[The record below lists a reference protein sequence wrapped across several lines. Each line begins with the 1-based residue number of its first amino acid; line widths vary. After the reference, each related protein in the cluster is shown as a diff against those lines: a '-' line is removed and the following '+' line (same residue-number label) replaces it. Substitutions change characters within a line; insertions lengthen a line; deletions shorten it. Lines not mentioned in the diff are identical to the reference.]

1 MAEESKTYVFGSDNN
16 GMMSLIAPLLQQRGI
31 DPNLLLT
38 MRNGNFGGDGSWFMW
53 IFFLIIL
60 LGYGNNGFGGFGG
73 GSNGTAFLSNQIGN
87 DAGRELLQQ
96 AIAGNQNAI
105 NQLANSLNTS
115 VSSIQSSL
123 NAMGMGI
130 QNVGSQVGMSSQ
142 AVINAIQSG
151 NCSLANQFAQCCCE
165 NKLLVTQSNYES
177 QIATLN
183 QTNQLGSQADRNN
196 NAVLQA
202 IANQTTTINEHF
214 CDLEKRE
221 LTNRIAELTADRVR
235 LQNEIVV
242 LNQNGYINQ
251 QISAATATLA
261 ADIEA
266 LKSQTTTTNA

>member
-1 MAEESKTYVFGSDNN
+1 MAEESKTYVFGSDSN
-16 GMMSLIAPLLQQRGI
+16 GMMPLLTSVLQQRGI

-73 GSNGTAFLSNQIGN
+73 GNGTPFLANQINN

-96 AIAGNQNAI
+96 AINGNGNAI
-105 NQLANSLNTS
+105 NQLASNLNTS
-115 VSSIQSSL
+115 LTSIQSAL
-123 NAMGMGI
+123 NAMGMSI

-142 AVINAIQSG
+142 AVINAIQAG
-151 NCSLANQFAQCCCE
+151 NCSLASQFAQCCCD
-165 NKLLVTQSNYES
+165 NKLLVTQSNYEN

-183 QTNQLGSQADRNN
+183 QTNQLSAQADRNN

-202 IANQTTTINEHF
+202 IANQTTVINDKF

-221 LTNRIAELTADRVR
+221 LTNKINELTADKVR

-242 LNQNGYINQ
+242 LNQNNYIDQ
-251 QISAATATLA
+251 KIAAAVAQLTPASATA
-261 ADIEA
+261 
-266 LKSQTTTTNA
+266 STNA

>member
-1 MAEESKTYVFGSDNN
+1 MAEESKTYVFGSDSN

-60 LGYGNNGFGGFGG
+60 LGYGNNGFGGFGS

-87 DAGRELLQQ
+87 DAGRELLLQ
-96 AIAGNQNAI
+96 AINGNQNAI

-115 VSSIQSSL
+115 ITSVQSSL
-123 NAMGMGI
+123 NAMGLGI
-130 QNVGSQVGMSSQ
+130 QNVGNQVGMSSQ
-142 AVINAIQSG
+142 AIINAIQSG
-151 NCSLANQFAQCCCE
+151 NCSLASQFAQCCCE
-165 NKLLVTQSNYES
+165 NKLLVTQSNYEN

-202 IANQTTTINEHF
+202 IANQTTVINEKF

-221 LTNRIAELTADRVR
+221 LTNKITELTAEKVK
-235 LQNEIVV
+235 LQGEIVV
-242 LNQNGYINQ
+242 LNQNNYIDQ
-251 QISAATATLA
+251 KIAAAVA
-261 ADIEA
+261 Q
-266 LKSQTTTTNA
+266 LKPVTPTTTTNA